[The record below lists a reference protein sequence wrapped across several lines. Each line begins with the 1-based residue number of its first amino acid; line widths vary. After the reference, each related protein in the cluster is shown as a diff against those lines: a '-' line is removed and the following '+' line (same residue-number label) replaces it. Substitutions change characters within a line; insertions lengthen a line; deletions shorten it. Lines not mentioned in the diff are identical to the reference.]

1 MAEAPKRIKEL
12 VKKYKLNYARY
23 RDYNEEQIKQEFI
36 NPFFDELGWDIY
48 NKNDIAPQYRDV
60 IFEDSLR
67 INKEVRA
74 PDYCFQLPGKKM
86 FFVEAKKPSVN
97 IKEKKESAFQVRSY
111 AWSAKLPLSILTDF
125 EELAIYDTRVKPNK
139 RDKAGIARLDYFT
152 YEEYVDRWEDLYNI
166 FSKEAV
172 LKGSFD
178 QYAEDNKKKRGTEEV
193 DEAFLSDLEEWREL
207 LAKNIA
213 LRNPDTSI
221 EELNYAVQHII
232 DRIVFLRM
240 CEDRRIEKYGRLRS
254 LKDENAI
261 YEKFCEL
268 CVEADDKYNSGLFH
282 FKVQKG
288 RDTIPD
294 QITLGLKIDDGV
306 FKTIFTKLYYPES
319 PYIFNFISP
328 EILGHTYEQFLGKVI
343 RLTDGHRAKVEEK
356 PEVKKAGGVYYTP
369 QYIVDY
375 IVDNTIGKLVK
386 GKTPNK
392 VSELKIIDPACG
404 SGSFLLGA
412 FNYLLKWHLNYYT
425 KRKDRD
431 RLTDKIYQFRPEEYR
446 LTIREKKKI
455 LINNI
460 YGVDIDPQAVEV
472 TKLSLLLK
480 VLEDESKDELE
491 EQKTLF
497 KERAL
502 PDLDSNI
509 KCGNSLIGSEIF
521 DEEIEGVEKINFF
534 DWNSGFSGIMENGGF
549 DAIIGNPPYIRVQ
562 AMKEWSPIEV
572 EFYKKKFVSAS
583 KGNYDIYVVFVE
595 RGLELLNEKG
605 VLGYILPH
613 KFFNAKYG
621 QPLRSLIADGNNINK
636 IVYFGQEQVFENAT
650 TYTNLLFLTKSKSN
664 TFEFMKVDDL
674 NNWRSSGKSIEGKI
688 ISKKVSGDEW
698 NFIVGVGAKLFDKL
712 TDMPTKLGD
721 VTKRISQGIRT
732 SANEIYVLD
741 RITDKEDI
749 TLAHSELL
757 NKDVKL
763 EKDSLLLF
771 LLGRDIKPYS
781 INHSGKYVIMPYTI
795 DSKKAVIIPEHD
807 IKKRFPNTY
816 DYLLQNKKYLT
827 TREKGRFKGREWYV
841 YGRNQNIDLMLIPK
855 ILVPDIANHA
865 SFALDEHGD
874 YAFTSG
880 YGIILNEDFNES
892 KKYIIG
898 LLNSKLS
905 DFYLKQVSTPMRG
918 GFYKYETRFIK
929 NIPIRT
935 IDWNNLKDVAL
946 HDKMVV
952 LVEKIIKLNKSLSI
966 TKVPTEKEMIQRQI
980 RAIVQQVDNLVY
992 ELYGLNDK
1000 EIEIVKN
1007 FLED

>member
-1 MAEAPKRIKEL
+1 LPEAPKRIQEL
-12 VKKYKLNYARY
+12 VEKYKLNYTRY

-36 NPFFDELGWDIY
+36 NPLFDALGWDIY

-74 PDYCFQLPGKKM
+74 PDYCFQLPGKRM
-86 FFVEAKKPSVN
+86 FFVEAKKPSIN

-111 AWSAKLPLSILTDF
+111 AWSANLPLSILTDF

-152 YEEYVDRWEDLYNI
+152 YDEYVDRWEDIYNI

-193 DEAFLSDLEEWREL
+193 DDSFLSDLEEWREL

-213 LRNPDTSI
+213 LRNPETSI

-240 CEDRRIEKYGRLRS
+240 CEDRRIEKYGKLRS
-254 LKDENAI
+254 LKDENSI

-369 QYIVDY
+369 QYIVNY

-392 VSELKIIDPACG
+392 VSEIKILDPACG

-431 RLTDKIYQFRPEEYR
+431 RLTDKIYQFRPKEYR

-480 VLEDESKDELE
+480 VLEDENKDELE

-534 DWNSGFSGIMENGGF
+534 DWNSGFSGIMEKGGF

-572 EFYKKKFVSAS
+572 EFYKKKYVSAS

-621 QPLRSLIADGNNINK
+621 QPLRSLIADGKNINK
-636 IVYFGQEQVFENAT
+636 IVHFGDQQIFENAT
-650 TYTNLLFLTKSKSN
+650 TYTNLLFLTKSKN
-664 TFEFMKVDDL
+664 KNFEFMKVDDL
-674 NNWRSSGKSIEGKI
+674 NKWRNSGEAVEGKI
-688 ISKKVSGDEW
+688 ALNKVSNDEW
-698 NFIVGVGAKLFDKL
+698 NFIVGHGASLFEKLSEI
-712 TDMPTKLGD
+712 PIKLGD
-721 VTKRISQGIRT
+721 MVRIFQGLTTGADKVFILEHVESVDSDFIKAKNVDGSEHIMEREMLKPLIKGVSVFSYEKPIAGHWIVFPYNLNDHKSIPLKLNTIR
-732 SANEIYVLD
+732 SDYP
-741 RITDKEDI
+741 K
-749 TLAHSELL
+749 
-757 NKDVKL
+757 
-763 EKDSLLLF
+763 
-771 LLGRDIKPYS
+771 
-781 INHSGKYVIMPYTI
+781 
-795 DSKKAVIIPEHD
+795 
-807 IKKRFPNTY
+807 TY
-816 DYLLQNKKYLT
+816 DYLMGYKNILSKKSNTNSTNWWLYSYPKNLLMHKNKKLLVQVISKNGRYAYDDIGIYFTGGGNGPYYGMLLKDTNNFHSLHYLQ
-827 TREKGRFKGREWYV
+827 G
-841 YGRNQNIDLMLIPK
+841 
-855 ILVPDIANHA
+855 ILSSNV
-865 SFALDEHGD
+865 L
-874 YAFTSG
+874 
-880 YGIILNEDFNES
+880 
-892 KKYIIG
+892 
-898 LLNSKLS
+898 
-905 DFYLKQVSTPMRG
+905 DFYLKKISSPFRG
-918 GFYKYETRFIK
+918 GYWSYGKRFIDK
-929 NIPIRT
+929 LPIRV
-935 IDWNNLKDVAL
+935 IDFENPEDVDIHNKIVEL
-946 HDKMVV
+946 VKKM
-952 LVEKIIKLNKSLSI
+952 LKLNETLVI
-966 TKVPTEKEMIQRQI
+966 TKVPNKTEMIQRQI
-980 RAIVQQVDNLVY
+980 DAIDNQLNLLVY
-992 ELYGLNDK
+992 KLYGLTDK
-1000 EIEIVKN
+1000 EIEIVKGA
-1007 FLED
+1007 